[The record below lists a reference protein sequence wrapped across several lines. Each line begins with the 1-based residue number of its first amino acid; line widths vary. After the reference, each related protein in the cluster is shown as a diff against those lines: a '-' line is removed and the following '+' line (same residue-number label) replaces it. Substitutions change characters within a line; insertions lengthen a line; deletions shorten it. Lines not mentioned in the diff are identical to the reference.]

1 MRKKKEIKI
10 QKQKGDRLK
19 KANKNSSC
27 KVRQL
32 RELKVTGKDKG
43 RGLRRCSL
51 QLISILK
58 LAEVKEVDGRPFVT
72 IQ

>member
-32 RELKVTGKDKG
+32 RELKVTEKIREAGCVVVP
-43 RGLRRCSL
+43 CS
-51 QLISILK
+51 
-58 LAEVKEVDGRPFVT
+58 
-72 IQ
+72 